1 MYRKTLLPLILLVSS
16 TLPGVVHAAT
26 AAAAQ
31 STDPGMMVTSP
42 ASGACGEVQG
52 AASPSPGQEPAT
64 LFDLPWTR
72 PVERTSCD
80 CSGFDCNA
88 VCSPCFGEI
97 AQCVLVR
104 GHCNAICRCGC

>member
-1 MYRKTLLPLILLVSS
+1 MHGKTLLALTLLVSS

-26 AAAAQ
+26 AAAPQ
-31 STDPGMMVTSP
+31 SADPVTAATSP
-42 ASGACGEVQG
+42 ASGVCGDVQG

-64 LFDLPWTR
+64 LFDLPWAR

-104 GHCNAICRCGC
+104 GRCSAICRCGC